1 MSEQAAGNFISVSER
16 LKQFKPASGRR
27 TVKHYPTGIKKL
39 DQMLGGGL
47 YAGLT
52 FLGAR
57 PGMGKSTFALQI
69 ASEIA
74 AAGSPVLFYSLEM
87 PSVRMEAKILNRAIH
102 MRYPNSSLTADWF
115 LREENKYR
123 ENRKTGR
130 LVEKVGKEISGSFDK
145 MYIKE
150 RKKLSVS
157 GRDIVQ
163 DVEMS

>member
-1 MSEQAAGNFISVSER
+1 MSEQVSENFISVSER
-16 LKQFKPASGRR
+16 LKRFKPNSGRR

-39 DQMLGGGL
+39 DQMLGGRL

-87 PSVRMEAKILNRAIH
+87 ILLRK
-102 MRYPNSSLTADWF
+102 PEESST
-115 LREENKYR
+115 RQ
-123 ENRKTGR
+123 
-130 LVEKVGKEISGSFDK
+130 V
-145 MYIKE
+145 
-150 RKKLSVS
+150 
-157 GRDIVQ
+157 
-163 DVEMS
+163 

>member
-57 PGMGKSTFALQI
+57 PGMGRVPLRCRLLRKLQRLGHRYCFI
-69 ASEIA
+69 
-74 AAGSPVLFYSLEM
+74 LWKCHR
-87 PSVRMEAKILNRAIH
+87 SVWRQ
-102 MRYPNSSLTADWF
+102 
-115 LREENKYR
+115 KY
-123 ENRKTGR
+123 
-130 LVEKVGKEISGSFDK
+130 
-145 MYIKE
+145 
-150 RKKLSVS
+150 
-157 GRDIVQ
+157 
-163 DVEMS
+163 

>member
-87 PSVRMEAKILNRAIH
+87 PSVRMEAISEQLPDRRLVFKGRKQ
-102 MRYPNSSLTADWF
+102 Y
-115 LREENKYR
+115 
-123 ENRKTGR
+123 RKTERLEAGR
-130 LVEKVGKEISGSFDK
+130 KGGK
-145 MYIKE
+145 
-150 RKKLSVS
+150 
-157 GRDIVQ
+157 RDQ
-163 DVEMS
+163 RQF

>member
-1 MSEQAAGNFISVSER
+1 MSEQASGNFISVSER
-16 LKQFKPASGRR
+16 LKRFKPASGRR

-74 AAGSPVLFYSLEM
+74 APV
-87 PSVRMEAKILNRAIH
+87 R
-102 MRYPNSSLTADWF
+102 RYCFTPW
-115 LREENKYR
+115 RCH
-123 ENRKTGR
+123 
-130 LVEKVGKEISGSFDK
+130 
-145 MYIKE
+145 
-150 RKKLSVS
+150 LSVWRQKS
-157 GRDIVQ
+157 
-163 DVEMS
+163 

>member
-1 MSEQAAGNFISVSER
+1 MSEQVSENFISVSER
-16 LKQFKPASGRR
+16 LKRFKPNSGRR

-87 PSVRMEAKILNRAIH
+87 IPLRKPEE
-102 MRYPNSSLTADWF
+102 SST
-115 LREENKYR
+115 RQ
-123 ENRKTGR
+123 
-130 LVEKVGKEISGSFDK
+130 V
-145 MYIKE
+145 
-150 RKKLSVS
+150 
-157 GRDIVQ
+157 
-163 DVEMS
+163 

>member
-102 MRYPNSSLTADWF
+102 MRYPNKLPDRRLVF
-115 LREENKYR
+115 KGRKQY
-123 ENRKTGR
+123 RKTERLEAGR
-130 LVEKVGKEISGSFDK
+130 KGGK
-145 MYIKE
+145 
-150 RKKLSVS
+150 
-157 GRDIVQ
+157 RDQ
-163 DVEMS
+163 RQF

>member
-1 MSEQAAGNFISVSER
+1 MSEQVSENFISVSER
-16 LKQFKPASGRR
+16 LKRFKPNSGRR

-39 DQMLGGGL
+39 NQMLGGGL

-115 LREENKYR
+115 LREEN
-123 ENRKTGR
+123 NTGKQKCYGTA
-130 LVEKVGKEISGSFDK
+130 EK
-145 MYIKE
+145 
-150 RKKLSVS
+150 
-157 GRDIVQ
+157 
-163 DVEMS
+163 